1 MGGGKKWIKKAE
13 RVARKCLTL
22 LSNQIFN
29 LLEREMHAW
38 EVPEMIMTKT
48 QEETVK
54 AAMRFSKG
62 RETSEC
68 GCLRTLKSS
77 KGPG

>member
-1 MGGGKKWIKKAE
+1 
-13 RVARKCLTL
+13 
-22 LSNQIFN
+22 
-29 LLEREMHAW
+29 MHAW
-38 EVPEMIMTKT
+38 EVPEIIMTKT
-48 QEETVK
+48 QEEIVK

-77 KGPG
+77 KSPG

>member
-1 MGGGKKWIKKAE
+1 MSEAE
-13 RVARKCLTL
+13 RAGREYFTL

-29 LLEREMHAW
+29 LLERKMHAW
-38 EVPEMIMTKT
+38 EVPEMIMTKI

-62 RETSEC
+62 REASEC